1 MVSKAPRSSGILTYL
16 RQSGLPCEVGRAL
29 LPKVLK
35 RKHKSIG
42 DPPRRVAE
50 LLGFTALSFWAL
62 LASGSKYIIQGL
74 CKPMPSLLG
83 GLARWAG

>member
-42 DPPRRVAE
+42 DPPRSVAKAQST
-50 LLGFTALSFWAL
+50 GWTKIM
-62 LASGSKYIIQGL
+62 GSLEIQPG
-74 CKPMPSLLG
+74 
-83 GLARWAG
+83 AF

>member
-1 MVSKAPRSSGILTYL
+1 MVSKAPRSSGILTYDSQGCL
-16 RQSGLPCEVGRAL
+16 VKWGEPCYPKCSNESTSRSGTRHGVWLNCW
-29 LPKVLK
+29 
-35 RKHKSIG
+35 
-42 DPPRRVAE
+42 
-50 LLGFTALSFWAL
+50 GFTALSFWAL